1 MVPFL
6 GRIGF
11 FQSDIVSFSGVVVQ
25 VRPQEGP
32 RAEYIE
38 VVQEHCIF
46 EEDKGF
52 EDFFESSRQFDD
64 LCC

>member
-11 FQSDIVSFSGVVVQ
+11 FQSDIVSFRWVVLH
-25 VRPQEGP
+25 VRLQQRP
-32 RAEYIE
+32 RVDYIE

-46 EEDKGF
+46 EED
-52 EDFFESSRQFDD
+52 R
-64 LCC
+64 

>member
-11 FQSDIVSFSGVVVQ
+11 FQSDIVSFRGVVLQ
-25 VRPQEGP
+25 VRPHQRP
-32 RAEYIE
+32 WVDYIE

-46 EEDKGF
+46 EEDRGF
-52 EDFFESSRQFDD
+52 EDFCESSR
-64 LCC
+64 